1 MKYIIPKEVT
11 VGTRVYKVKKVRTFG
26 KLCLRGKVRYV
37 LGEILIANYG
47 YAVGKYTP
55 KEQFDTY
62 WHELTHAIL
71 FLVVPWFCSHCS
83 SLMSWVKFTTR
94 NLTPTTQ
101 RC

>member
-71 FLVVPWFCSHCS
+71 FEMGHELFNNE
-83 SLMSWVKFTTR
+83 KFVDSFADTLAQSMHTAK
-94 NLTPTTQ
+94 L
-101 RC
+101 

>member
-47 YAVGKYTP
+47 YADGKYTP

-71 FLVVPWFCSHCS
+71 FEMEHPLFKDEAFVSAFAN
-83 SLMSWVKFTTR
+83 T
-94 NLTPTTQ
+94 LTHSINTAQ
-101 RC
+101 L